1 MPRLHLLQAM
11 WAYRMGVSWLPAAH
25 LQVTGRL
32 GEASNPK
39 ARAKLQQLL
48 QAAVQGVLANDSVS
62 PSDLL
67 IFIHGALEAGAAAEE
82 AAQAATQAA
91 AEAPGE

>member
-1 MPRLHLLQAM
+1 
-11 WAYRMGVSWLPAAH
+11 MGVSRLTAAC
-25 LQVTGRL
+25 LQVIARL

-67 IFIHGALEAGAAAEE
+67 IFIHGVLEAGVAAEE
-82 AAQAATQAA
+82 AAQAAAQAF
-91 AEAPGE
+91 AEAPGS